1 MRINAYVLA
10 GDPAWTAES
19 VQSYAPFVDRLVVS
33 YDEENLSW
41 SGHELEVPETLR
53 RLEAC
58 GLGDR
63 IVKLPGRYS
72 APDRFA
78 LDLETEQR
86 QRALDVASDGADWV
100 VQLDTDEVIA
110 APARFLQALERA
122 DAEGFDA
129 LHYPSRWWYQRA
141 GAGSGRVLERRRRF
155 GGVRADYPGAVAVR
169 AGTRL
174 THCRQTD
181 APHFRVDF
189 AATSTDPAHPTG
201 VVVHDVVAAD
211 EGIIHLSWVRAAD
224 QMERKR
230 VVSGHAGRVDMDAAV
245 SRWWTAYRHP
255 RRAVVL
261 GWVHRHPDRWL
272 GLVDNPLELR
282 SGDRLP

>member
-19 VQSYAPFVDRLVVS
+19 VESYYPFVDRLVVS

-41 SGHELEVPETLR
+41 SGHELEVPEALR

-58 GLGDR
+58 DPGGK
-63 IVKLPGRYS
+63 IVPLPGRWS

-78 LDLETEQR
+78 LDRETEQR
-86 QRALDVASDGADWV
+86 QCALDAASEGADWV
-100 VQLDTDEVIA
+100 VQLDTDEVLGS
-110 APARFLQALERA
+110 PERFLMSLKRA

-141 GAGSGRVLERRRRF
+141 GAGSDRVLERRRRF
-155 GGVRADYPGAVAVR
+155 GGVRAEYPGAIAVR

-174 THCRQTD
+174 SHCRQAD
-181 APHFRVDF
+181 VPHLRVDF
-189 AATSTDPAHPTG
+189 AATSTDPAHPADA
-201 VVVHDVVAAD
+201 VVHDVVTPD
-211 EGIIHLSWVRAAD
+211 EGIIHLSWVRTAE

-230 VVSGHAGRVDMDAAV
+230 LVSGHAGRVDLGEEIR
-245 SRWWTAYRHP
+245 RWRAAYRHP
-255 RRAVVL
+255 RLTAAL
-261 GWVHRHPDRWL
+261 GFVHRHPDRWL
-272 GLVDNPLELR
+272 RVVSNPLDLR